1 MRTFVRVVREAETQ
15 NETFPTTMNDEA
27 ALQDSVNAYKDR
39 QRIRK
44 RDAKRLFVLRG
55 GERKYLR
62 FYGVWVVGLK
72 RR

>member
-1 MRTFVRVVREAETQ
+1 
-15 NETFPTTMNDEA
+15 MNDEA